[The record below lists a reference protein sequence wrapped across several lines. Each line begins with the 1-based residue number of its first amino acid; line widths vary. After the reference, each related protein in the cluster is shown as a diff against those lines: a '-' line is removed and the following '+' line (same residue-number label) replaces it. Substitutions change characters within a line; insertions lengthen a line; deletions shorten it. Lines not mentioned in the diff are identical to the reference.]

1 MKKFIIGI
9 VLLSVSILSG
19 NAQTIR
25 VMSYNIRLGVAKDGT
40 NSWGVRKDATPAMI
54 YDVRPVVFGVQ
65 EAYDF
70 QLDYICSQ
78 CPAFK
83 CVGVGR
89 EDGFDEG
96 EHMSV
101 FFNTDSLSLVKWGSY
116 YLSETPDIPSKGW
129 DAACKRTATWCL
141 FEHRSSGHRFY
152 FVNTHLDHKGK
163 EARKNGLKLLYD
175 KIQEMNKENF
185 PMVLTG
191 DFNITPDNEGLKD
204 INSLMK
210 SARLSARDADPRGS
224 FNGWGRYEE
233 SKLQPIDYIYYSGF
247 DSCLTFK
254 VVTRTYAGRPYVS
267 DHYPVCADLVL

>member
-1 MKKFIIGI
+1 MKKFIIAL
-9 VLLSVSILSG
+9 VLLYASILPG

-25 VMSYNIRLGVAKDGT
+25 VMSFNVRMGVAKDGT
-40 NSWGVRKDATPAMI
+40 NSWDIRKDATPAMI
-54 YDVRPVVFGVQ
+54 YDIRPVVFGVQ

-78 CPAFK
+78 CPAFE

-141 FEHRSSGHRFY
+141 FEHRSSGRRFY

-191 DFNITPDNEGLKD
+191 DFNISPDNEGLKD

-210 SARLSARDADPRGS
+210 SARFAARDADQRGS
-224 FNGWGRYEE
+224 FNGWGRYDE
-233 SKLQPIDYIYYSGF
+233 SKLQPLDYIYHSGF
-247 DSCLTFK
+247 VDCLTFK
-254 VVTRTYAGRPYVS
+254 VVTRIYAGRPYIS